1 MSSSPFASANVS
13 HTPSFDQNQDSQNL
27 DDLQIDLQALDMD
40 EESESDDIFDTMQQE
55 FAEAHQSLKRFAILS
70 VLGSV
75 NYASMMWWSRKVR
88 QMSLLKLL
96 PLCYKPYR
104 LIGLPMSKF

>member
-40 EESESDDIFDTMQQE
+40 EESE
-55 FAEAHQSLKRFAILS
+55 
-70 VLGSV
+70 
-75 NYASMMWWSRKVR
+75 
-88 QMSLLKLL
+88 
-96 PLCYKPYR
+96 
-104 LIGLPMSKF
+104 